1 MKRLAVLISIV
12 ALSSLAFATPALA
25 AAPGNDDASTPTI
38 IGSLPYTQDPPLD
51 TTEATADPDDPDC
64 FGSGT
69 SASVWYAFTTGVDPV
84 TLLADTSASDY
95 VATITVISGS
105 PTGEIVACG
114 FGGAQFSADPNTAYF
129 FMVAACFNPE
139 VGGSGLGLA
148 AIGCDPAATGG
159 SLVFSLGS
167 APPPPEVDLTVNPVG
182 AFNKLTGS
190 ATVSGTVLCTG
201 DALYSEIYVELRQ
214 TVGRFAVLGY
224 ADLYPDAFACD
235 GTAQPWSAEVIGITG
250 QFKGGRADAAAYA
263 VACGEFD
270 CGFDEEHLSIRL
282 R

>member
-12 ALSSLAFATPALA
+12 ALCSLALATPAMA
-25 AAPGNDDASTPTI
+25 AAPGNDDASAPTL

-69 SASVWYAFTTGVDPV
+69 NASVWYAFTTGPDPI
-84 TLLADTSASDY
+84 TLRADTYGSDY
-95 VATITVISGS
+95 ETNITVTSGS

-114 FGGAQFSADPNTAYF
+114 FGGAQFPAEANTAYF
-129 FMVAACFNPE
+129 FMVAACFNAGGVGGE
-139 VGGSGLGLA
+139 VGPA
-148 AIGCDPAATGG
+148 AIGCDPEATGG
-159 SLVFSLGS
+159 SLVFSLNE

-201 DALYSEIYVELRQ
+201 EAFYSEIYVELTQ
-214 TVGRFAVLGY
+214 TVGRFTVLGY

-235 GTAQPWSAEVIGITG
+235 GTAHAWSAEVLGITG
-250 QFKGGRADAAAYA
+250 QFKGGRASAAAYA
-263 VACGEFD
+263 AACGETD
-270 CGFDEEHLSIRL
+270 CGFDQVEQSVRL